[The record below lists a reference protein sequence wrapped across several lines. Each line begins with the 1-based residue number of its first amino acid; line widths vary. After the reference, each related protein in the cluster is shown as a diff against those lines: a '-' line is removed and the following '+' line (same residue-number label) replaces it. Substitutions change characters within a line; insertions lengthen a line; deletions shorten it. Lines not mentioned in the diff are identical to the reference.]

1 MSGFVAKCPVC
12 GRKIVVH
19 SLIAS
24 CGKCGVATGA
34 SDAKDTWEVLEE

>member
-1 MSGFVAKCPVC
+1 
-12 GRKIVVH
+12 VH

>member
-12 GRKIVVH
+12 DRKIVVH

-24 CGKCGVATGA
+24 CGNCGVATGA
-34 SDAKDTWEVLEE
+34 TDAKDTWEILEE

>member
-1 MSGFVAKCPVC
+1 MSFTAKCPVC

-34 SDAKDTWEVLEE
+34 SDAKESWEVLEE